1 MLDPKEILTA
11 LADRFSI
18 TGKVQNVFGE
28 PIEAH
33 GKTIIPVA
41 RVQYGLGAGGGGEN
55 KSGADDAVGGSGG
68 GGGVKVTPIGV
79 LEITEAGARFVRFF
93 DPQMAT
99 GLIAGGIMIGLL
111 VPAEVRRQR
120 SMTTRLINRLVSG
133 QAFRVCGMTVSSP
146 GDSGIFQPNPA
157 LRLPS
162 SPRTANRGPRCVL
175 GYPVAVPLCGTRCPA
190 YRTYSHTTPE
200 A

>member
-1 MLDPKEILTA
+1 MLDPKEILTT

-33 GKTIIPVA
+33 GRTIIPVA
-41 RVQYGLGAGGGGEN
+41 RVNYGLGAGGGGEN
-55 KSGADDAVGGSGG
+55 KSGTDDAIGGSGG

-79 LEITEAGARFVRFF
+79 LEVTEAGARFVRFF

-111 VPAEVRRQR
+111 LRR
-120 SMTTRLINRLVSG
+120 L
-133 QAFRVCGMTVSSP
+133 FR
-146 GDSGIFQPNPA
+146 
-157 LRLPS
+157 RK
-162 SPRTANRGPRCVL
+162 
-175 GYPVAVPLCGTRCPA
+175 
-190 YRTYSHTTPE
+190 
-200 A
+200 